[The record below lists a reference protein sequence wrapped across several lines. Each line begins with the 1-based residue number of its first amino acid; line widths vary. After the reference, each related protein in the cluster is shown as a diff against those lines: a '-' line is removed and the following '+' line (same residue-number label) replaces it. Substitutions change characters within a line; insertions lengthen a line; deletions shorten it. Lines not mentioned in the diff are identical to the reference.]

1 MIFECAIL
9 CSHRYTVRWYRDGDA
24 ISVVLHQSLTDV
36 SYDLPLT
43 LKTLVPSQWA
53 QVEVRQGARRQV
65 AEVIRDQGHV
75 YVLYQAVPNG
85 EVVKL
90 SGVRP

>member
-1 MIFECAIL
+1 MRAD
-9 CSHRYTVRWYRDGDA
+9 VRWYPDGDA
-24 ISVVLHQSLTDV
+24 ISVVLRQSLTDV

-43 LKTLVPSQWA
+43 LKTLVPSEWER
-53 QVEVRQGARRQV
+53 VEVRQGGRSQM
-65 AEVIRDQGHV
+65 AEVIHDQEHA

-90 SGVRP
+90 AGARP